1 MTKKKLTLDEIIK
14 AEASSLAEK
23 FARWE
28 YIRTHGCSDPLWPDG
43 CNMNLVRNHI
53 IYGKRKLEELCEGEG
68 LPEVYYMPTPEKV
81 DNDYMAING
90 EFYDRHMKNIAR
102 LHTNITTKTPAELE
116 RQQELF

>member
-1 MTKKKLTLDEIIK
+1 MTKKKPTTAEIIK
-14 AEASSLAEK
+14 EEAATLAR
-23 FARWE
+23 ALQRWE
-28 YIRTHGCSDPLWPDG
+28 RIRTHGCSDPLWPDG
-43 CNMNLVRNHI
+43 CNINLVRNHI

-81 DNDYMAING
+81 DDDYMAING
-90 EFYDRHMKNIAR
+90 EFYDRRMKNMAR